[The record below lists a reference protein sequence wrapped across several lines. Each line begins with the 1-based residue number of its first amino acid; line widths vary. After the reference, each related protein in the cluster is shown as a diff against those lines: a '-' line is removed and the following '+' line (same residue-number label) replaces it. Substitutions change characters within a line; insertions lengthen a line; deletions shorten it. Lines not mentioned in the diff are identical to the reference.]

1 MSVGL
6 QKLLEDQPVM
16 LTLMPYLIGNFKA
29 TSEQHEHDEH
39 ARNLNNMLKLNEI
52 VHSDVLFA
60 TRNKALPNPASADK
74 VMHENPIFGYI
85 CHTLSGGTYA
95 DSFTNRTGPR
105 LPVHGTAML
114 DDRTACSQN
123 ELFRSF
129 HPSVFERNGILQQFH
144 SQREMVHPPF
154 DPPIR
159 PRRLVV
165 SPRYRILQGR
175 QPHQHSHPFNLAES
189 CRYDGG
195 DAGRET
201 PLPLPHDSGSTL
213 PKGKASAGEG
223 RKIPCLSC
231 RGSTYRERPTPIYGH
246 EKTGA
251 FSTSRRDCGVGT
263 GDVYPQ
269 SQSQLQKTG
278 QNSFNILQRHSR
290 HCSDRKVFRSTRAK
304 KNHVNCSAH
313 AFQLLSGSLER
324 LSQETLPS
332 VLFPEPPII
341 PFVPDRKVC
350 LCGRPLVVQKTRRK
364 TVLSLT
370 GPFIAHE
377 TLLHCSECSRVFDSD
392 DLLVIVPSRCNVAY
406 DVMVF
411 IGRAL
416 FLRHRN
422 TEEVCAELVLRN
434 VRLCASEIDYLGRK
448 FISFLAM
455 AHRQATPR
463 IRRRMT
469 LVGGYILHLDATH
482 EGNAPVL
489 MIGLDGLSKF
499 VLANVKVP
507 SESSTYI
514 SPFLREIKKTY
525 GTPGGCVHDM
535 GTGLCKAVA
544 AVFPHTPDFICHFHF
559 LRDIGKDY
567 LEPAYRELRNHL
579 RSHASTSRLRALV
592 RDARQRLIDRCAQ
605 ISGLA
610 KVILS
615 ADLPKDMPLLS
626 LGSSYSL
633 PRWALQGKHSG
644 DGYGFPFDLPLLN
657 FTERILYLDIRLPE
671 ILEQHPNEDWN
682 QKKPLV
688 KLARVVSDVAKDS
701 MLQSAVKELHWRS
714 KIFNSLRKAMR
725 IAPIGGSNGLNDDGA
740 SEAMSTIQQ
749 GVESFRLQLD
759 ENPELAADPLSH
771 KMAEQ
776 IDKYGDKL
784 FADPIE
790 VDTPTGKVTIFP
802 QRTNNILE
810 QFFRDLKRGQR
821 RKTGNNSMSRM
832 LRSMLADT
840 PLVKN
845 LENPEYMEIL
855 LDGNESLEKLFSE
868 LGKSHSTA
876 DIQAQAG
883 YTDCILP
890 GFKAVIKIQDLPDLV
905 LNLFKKFHHEA
916 KSN

>member
-114 DDRTACSQN
+114 DDQTACSQN

-231 RGSTYRERPTPIYGH
+231 RVSTYRERPTPIYGH

-422 TEEVCAELVLRN
+422 TEEVRAELVLRN

-905 LNLFKKFHHEA
+905 LNLFKKFHHET

>member
-1 MSVGL
+1 MH
-6 QKLLEDQPVM
+6 KNP
-16 LTLMPYLIGNFKA
+16 FF
-29 TSEQHEHDEH
+29 EH
-39 ARNLNNMLKLNEI
+39 
-52 VHSDVLFA
+52 
-60 TRNKALPNPASADK
+60 TC
-74 VMHENPIFGYI
+74 Y
-85 CHTLSGGTYA
+85 TLSGGTYGY
-95 DSFTNRTGPR
+95 SFTSRTGPR

-114 DDRTACSQN
+114 DDRTACNQN

-129 HPSVFERNGILQQFH
+129 RPSLFEPNGILQQFH

-154 DPPIR
+154 DPSIQ

-165 SPRYRILQGR
+165 SPRHWILQGR
-175 QPHQHSHPFNLAES
+175 QPHQHSHRFDRAES
-189 CRYDGG
+189 GRHDGG

-201 PLPLPHDSGSTL
+201 PLPLPHDPGSTL
-213 PKGKASAGEG
+213 PNRKASAGEG

-231 RGSTYRERPTPIYGH
+231 RGSTYRERPTQIYGP
-246 EKTGA
+246 EKPAA
-251 FSTSRRDCGVGT
+251 FSTSRRDCSVGT

-269 SQSQLQKTG
+269 SQSQLQKTD
-278 QNSFNILQRHSR
+278 QSSFNHLQHHRR
-290 HCSDRKVFRSTRAK
+290 HCANRKVFRSTRAK
-304 KNHVNCSAH
+304 KNYVNCGAH
-313 AFQLLSGSLER
+313 AFQLLSDRLER

-332 VLFPEPPII
+332 VLFPDPPVIR
-341 PFVPDRKVC
+341 FVPDRKVC

-392 DLLVIVPSRCNVAY
+392 DLLGIVPSRCNVAY

-422 TEEVCAELVLRN
+422 TEEVRAELVPRN
-434 VRLCASEIDYLGRK
+434 VRLCASEVDYLGRK

-469 LVGGYILHLDATH
+469 LAGGYILHLDATH
-482 EGNAPVL
+482 EGDAPAL
-489 MIGLDGLSKF
+489 MTGLDGLSKF

-507 SESSTYI
+507 SESSTHI
-514 SPFLREIKKTY
+514 SPFLRELKETY
-525 GTPGGCVHDM
+525 GTPRACVHDM
-535 GTGLCKAVA
+535 GTGLCKAVT

-567 LEPAYRELRNHL
+567 LEPAYRELRNRL
-579 RSHASTSRLRALV
+579 RSHASTSRLWALV
-592 RDARQRLIDRCAQ
+592 RDARQRLMDQCTQ

-610 KVILS
+610 KAILS
-615 ADLPKDMPLLS
+615 ADLPKDTPLLS
-626 LGSSYSL
+626 LGASYSL

-657 FTERILYLDIRLPE
+657 FTERILDLDARLPE
-671 ILEQHPNEDWN
+671 ILEQHPNEDRN

-701 MLQSAVKELHWRS
+701 MLQCAVKELRWRS
-714 KIFNSLRKAMR
+714 ETFNSLRKAMR
-725 IAPIGGSNGLNDDGA
+725 IAPIGGSNGLNDDGT
-740 SEAMSTIQQ
+740 SEAMSTIKQ

-759 ENPELAADPLSH
+759 ENPELAADSLSR

-790 VDTPTGKVTIFP
+790 VDTPTGKVTIYP

-845 LENPEYMEIL
+845 LENLEYMEIL
-855 LDGNESLEKLFSE
+855 LDGKDSLEELFSE
-868 LGKSHSTA
+868 LGKIYSTA
-876 DIQAQAG
+876 DIQAQAD

-890 GFKAVIKIQDLPDLV
+890 GFKAVIKTQNLPDRV
-905 LNLFKKFHHEA
+905 LDLFNKFHQEA

>member
-1 MSVGL
+1 
-6 QKLLEDQPVM
+6 M
-16 LTLMPYLIGNFKA
+16 LN
-29 TSEQHEHDEH
+29 
-39 ARNLNNMLKLNEI
+39 LNEI
-52 VHSDVLFA
+52 VHSDVPLA
-60 TRNKALPNPASADK
+60 IRKKTLPNPVSPDK
-74 VMHENPIFGYI
+74 VMHESPVFGHVCY
-85 CHTLSGGTYA
+85 TLSGGTYA
-95 DSFTNRTGPR
+95 DSFTNGTGPHFA
-105 LPVHGTAML
+105 VHGTAML
-114 DDRTACSQN
+114 DDRTACSQD

-129 HPSVFERNGILQQFH
+129 RPSLFEPDGILQQFY
-144 SQREMVHPPF
+144 SQREMVHPPI
-154 DPPIR
+154 DPSIQ
-159 PRRLVV
+159 PRRFVV
-165 SPRYRILQGR
+165 SPRHRILQDR
-175 QPHQHSHPFNLAES
+175 QSHQHSHRFGLAEFGW
-189 CRYDGG
+189 YDGR

-201 PLPLPHDSGSTL
+201 PLPLSHDPGSTL
-213 PKGKASAGEG
+213 PKGNASAGEG

-231 RGSTYRERPTPIYGH
+231 SRSTYCERPTPIHGP
-246 EKTGA
+246 EKPDA
-251 FSTSRRDCGVGT
+251 FSSSRRDCRVGT

-269 SQSQLQKTG
+269 SQSQLQRTG
-278 QNSFNILQRHSR
+278 HSSFNHLPRHRR
-290 HCSDRKVFRSTRAK
+290 HCADRKVLRSTWGK
-304 KNHVNCSAH
+304 KNDVNCGAH
-313 AFQLLSGSLER
+313 AFRLLGDSLER

-332 VLFPEPPII
+332 VLFPEPPVI
-341 PFVPDRKVC
+341 PFVPERKVC

-364 TVLSLT
+364 TVFSLT

-377 TLLHCSECSRVFDSD
+377 TLLHCPECSRVFDSD
-392 DLLVIVPSRCNVAY
+392 ALLGIVPSRCNVAY

-416 FLRHRN
+416 FLRYLN
-422 TEEVCAELVLRN
+422 TEEVRAELVPRN
-434 VRLCASEIDYLGRK
+434 VRLCASEVDYLGRK

-469 LVGGYILHLDATH
+469 LAGGYILHLDATH
-482 EGNAPVL
+482 EGDAPVL
-489 MIGLDGLSKF
+489 MTGLDGLSKF

-514 SPFLREIKKTY
+514 SPFLRKIKETY
-525 GTPGGCVHDM
+525 GAPRGCVHDM
-535 GTGLCKAVA
+535 GTGLCKAVT
-544 AVFPHTPDFICHFHF
+544 AVFPDTPDFICHFHF

-567 LEPAYRELRNHL
+567 LEPAYKVIRNCLRN
-579 RSHASTSRLRALV
+579 HASTSRLWALV
-592 RDARQRLIDRCAQ
+592 RDARQRLMDRCTQ
-605 ISGLA
+605 TSELA

-615 ADLPKDMPLLS
+615 ADLPKDTPFLS

-633 PRWALQGKHSG
+633 PRWALHGKHSG

-657 FTERILYLDIRLPE
+657 FTERILELDAHLPE
-671 ILEQHPNEDWN
+671 ILEQHPHEDWN

-688 KLARVVSDVAKDS
+688 KLARLVSNVAKDS
-701 MLQSAVKELHWRS
+701 VLQGAVKELRWRS
-714 KIFNSLRKAMR
+714 KTFNSLRKAMR
-725 IAPIGGSNGLNDDGA
+725 IAPIGGSNGLNDDGT

-759 ENPELAADPLSH
+759 DNLELADDPLSH

-790 VDTPTGKVTIFP
+790 VDTPTGKVTLYP

-821 RKTGNNSMSRM
+821 RRTGNNSMTRM

-855 LDGNESLEKLFSE
+855 LNGKESLEELFSE
-868 LGKSHSTA
+868 LGKCHSTA
-876 DIQAQAG
+876 DIQAQAD
-883 YTDCILP
+883 YTDSILP
-890 GFKAVIKIQDLPDLV
+890 GFKAVIKIQNLPDRV
-905 LNLFKKFHHEA
+905 LDLFKKFHHEA